1 MDCTKST
8 NYDLKKIQE
17 ETKIAL
23 KSNKVSN
30 LPFVYPELFLKKKK
44 HLRYEVKQKGS

>member
-1 MDCTKST
+1 MHCTKST
-8 NYDLKKIQE
+8 KYDLKKIQAN
-17 ETKIAL
+17 KSAL

-30 LPFVYPELFLKKKK
+30 LPFVYPELFKKKK